1 MFLLIFFGN
10 FQFFTHPQLGGRW
23 RLLHPATDTFEVSF
37 VKEVGCFIFQRSIL
51 IKYWY
56 WWWQW
61 LWEWQWISES
71 CRTCWCEH
79 ELDADH
85 LDVADDLDVNLKEEK
100 ETKCVGEGVGTK
112 QVCQHLCY
120 VPLLLL
126 VLPNVILVSCSI
138 VVILNVIPV
147 LCPIIIIVSSLK
159 EALYLMTHRNRPHK
173 IFTWPAMH
181 IYF

>member
-1 MFLLIFFGN
+1 MAAAEAAK
-10 FQFFTHPQLGGRW
+10 TA
-23 RLLHPATDTFEVSF
+23 ATTPSP
-37 VKEVGCFIFQRSIL
+37 SL
-51 IKYWY
+51 
-56 WWWQW
+56 
-61 LWEWQWISES
+61 SS
-71 CRTCWCEH
+71 CRH
-79 ELDADH
+79 AHGSGHGSRND

-126 VLPNVILVSCSI
+126 VEPNVILVSCSI

-181 IYF
+181 ISNATNNLHPHHIETPTKVVRRT